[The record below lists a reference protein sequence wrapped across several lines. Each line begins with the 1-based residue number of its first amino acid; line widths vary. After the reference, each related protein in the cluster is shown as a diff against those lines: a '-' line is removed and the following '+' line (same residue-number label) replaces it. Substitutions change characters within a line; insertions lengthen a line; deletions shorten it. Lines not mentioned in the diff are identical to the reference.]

1 MSWRERLHLLL
12 KEPIIPFLMV
22 GAALFGLQAFWSPGG
37 SQGSAEIVVSDEQAA
52 TMVKAFVR
60 TWQRPPSQ
68 EELQRLFDDHVRTE
82 VLVREAMALGLDR
95 NDTIV
100 RRRLRQKM
108 EFVNE
113 GELKLSLASNQE
125 LQGHLMAHADR
136 FRSEP
141 LVSFEQVFLDPARRG
156 DRLNRDAA
164 AFTAQLNSK
173 GQGLNASAL
182 GDPLAMIES
191 RWSEERR
198 SELVAQFGSTFTD
211 ALLEQPR
218 GSWVGPIPSAYGMH
232 LVRVSAVK
240 PGALPPLEQVL
251 DAVQRDWQADQ
262 RQDQQEELYRQLL
275 AKYSVRMPQP

>member
-22 GAALFGLQAFWSPGG
+22 GAALFGLQAFWSLGG

-164 AFTAQLNSK
+164 AFKAQLNSK

-240 PGALPPLEQVL
+240 PGALPPLEQVR

-275 AKYSVRMPQP
+275 EKYSVHMPQH

>member
-1 MSWRERLHLLL
+1 MYWRERLHLFL

-125 LQGHLMAHADR
+125 LQGHLIAHADR

-164 AFTAQLNSK
+164 AFKAQLNSK

-182 GDPLAMIES
+182 GDPLAMIEN

-240 PGALPPLEQVL
+240 PGALPPLEQVR

-275 AKYSVRMPQP
+275 EKYSVHMPQH

>member
-52 TMVKAFVR
+52 TMVKVFVR

-164 AFTAQLNSK
+164 AFKAQLNSK
-173 GQGLNASAL
+173 GQGLNPSAL

-232 LVRVSAVK
+232 LVRVSSVK

>member
-125 LQGHLMAHADR
+125 LQGHLIAHADR

-164 AFTAQLNSK
+164 AFKAQLNSK

-232 LVRVSAVK
+232 LVRVSSVK

-275 AKYSVRMPQP
+275 AKYSVHMPQP

>member
-164 AFTAQLNSK
+164 AFKAQLNSK

-232 LVRVSAVK
+232 LVRVSSVK

-275 AKYSVRMPQP
+275 EKYSVHMPQH

>member
-164 AFTAQLNSK
+164 AFKAQLNSN
-173 GQGLNASAL
+173 GQGLNPSAL

-198 SELVAQFGSTFTD
+198 SELVAQFGATFTD

-232 LVRVSAVK
+232 LVRVSSVK

-262 RQDQQEELYRQLL
+262 RQDQQKELYRQLL

>member
-22 GAALFGLQAFWSPGG
+22 GAALFGLQAFWRPGG

-164 AFTAQLNSK
+164 AFKAQLNSN

-240 PGALPPLEQVL
+240 PGALPPLEQVR

-262 RQDQQEELYRQLL
+262 RQDQQEELYCKLL
-275 AKYSVRMPQP
+275 EKYSVRMPQP

>member
-37 SQGSAEIVVSDEQAA
+37 SQGSSEIVVSDEQAA

-164 AFTAQLNSK
+164 AFKAQLNSK
-173 GQGLNASAL
+173 GQGLNPSAL

>member
-22 GAALFGLQAFWSPGG
+22 GVALFGLQAFWSPGG

-125 LQGHLMAHADR
+125 LQRHLMAHADR

-156 DRLNRDAA
+156 DRLNRDASA
-164 AFTAQLNSK
+164 LQAQLNSN
-173 GQGLNASAL
+173 GQGANPSAL

-218 GSWVGPIPSAYGMH
+218 GAWVGPMPSAYGVH

-240 PGALPPLEQVL
+240 PGALPPLEQVR

-275 AKYSVRMPQP
+275 EKYSVRMPQP

>member
-1 MSWRERLHLLL
+1 MPWRERLQPLL
-12 KEPIIPFLMV
+12 KEPIIPFLLV
-22 GAALFGLQAFWSPGG
+22 GAALFGLQALWSPDGG
-37 SQGSAEIVVSDEQAA
+37 KGSADIVVSDEQAA

-125 LQGHLMAHADR
+125 LQGHLIAHADR

-164 AFTAQLNSK
+164 ALKAQLNSN
-173 GQGLNASAL
+173 GQGVNPSAL

-198 SELVAQFGSTFTD
+198 SELVAQFGSSFTD

-218 GSWVGPIPSAYGMH
+218 GAWVGPIPSAYGMH

-240 PGALPPLEQVL
+240 QGTLPPLEQVR
-251 DAVQRDWQADQ
+251 DAVLRDWQAAQ
-262 RQDQQEELYRQLL
+262 RQDQQEGLYRQLL
-275 AKYSVRMPQP
+275 AKYSVRMPRP

>member
-164 AFTAQLNSK
+164 AFKAQLNSN

-232 LVRVSAVK
+232 LVRVSSVK
-240 PGALPPLEQVL
+240 PGALPPLEQVR

-275 AKYSVRMPQP
+275 EKYSVHMPQH

>member
-125 LQGHLMAHADR
+125 LQGHLMAHADS

-164 AFTAQLNSK
+164 AFKAQLNSK
-173 GQGLNASAL
+173 GQGLNPSAL

-232 LVRVSAVK
+232 LVRVSSVK

>member
-1 MSWRERLHLLL
+1 MYWRERLHLFL

-125 LQGHLMAHADR
+125 LQGHLIAHADR

-164 AFTAQLNSK
+164 AFKAQLNSK

-232 LVRVSAVK
+232 LVRVSSVK

-262 RQDQQEELYRQLL
+262 RQDQQEELYRQRL

>member
-164 AFTAQLNSK
+164 AFKAQLNSK

-232 LVRVSAVK
+232 LVRVLAVK

-262 RQDQQEELYRQLL
+262 RQDQQEELYRQRL

>member
-12 KEPIIPFLMV
+12 KEPIITFLMV

-113 GELKLSLASNQE
+113 GELQLSLASNQE
-125 LQGHLMAHADR
+125 LQVHLMAHADR
-136 FRSEP
+136 FRSES

-164 AFTAQLNSK
+164 AFKAQLNSN
-173 GQGLNASAL
+173 GQGLNPSAL

>member
-1 MSWRERLHLLL
+1 
-12 KEPIIPFLMV
+12 MV
-22 GAALFGLQAFWSPGG
+22 R
-37 SQGSAEIVVSDEQAA
+37 
-52 TMVKAFVR
+52 AFVR

-164 AFTAQLNSK
+164 AFKAQLNSN
-173 GQGLNASAL
+173 GQGLNPSAL

-240 PGALPPLEQVL
+240 PGALPPLEQVR

>member
-68 EELQRLFDDHVRTE
+68 EELQRLFHDHVRTE

-113 GELKLSLASNQE
+113 GELQLSLASNQE

-164 AFTAQLNSK
+164 AFKAQLNSK

-240 PGALPPLEQVL
+240 PGALPPLEQVR

>member
-1 MSWRERLHLLL
+1 
-12 KEPIIPFLMV
+12 
-22 GAALFGLQAFWSPGG
+22 
-37 SQGSAEIVVSDEQAA
+37 
-52 TMVKAFVR
+52 MVKAFVR

-164 AFTAQLNSK
+164 AFKAQLNSN

-240 PGALPPLEQVL
+240 PGALPPLEQVR

>member
-173 GQGLNASAL
+173 GQGLNPSAL

-232 LVRVSAVK
+232 LVRVSSVK